1 MYLTPRDKVVEA
13 LGAIRKLVPVTPDL
27 VMVLGSGV
35 GDFVRVL
42 DNPVSVPYE
51 EIPWWPRSTA
61 PGHAG
66 VLHVGRLGTINV
78 AVLQGRV
85 HYYEGYSMEEVVF
98 PVRVMGE
105 WGAKVFVATN
115 ASGGIDRSY
124 SPGQW
129 VLIED
134 HINLMGANPLVGPNE
149 DFWGV
154 RFPDM
159 TEAYDR
165 DLMRLMERAASRI
178 GVALGRGVY
187 VAMSGPSFE
196 TPAEIRMLSKLGG
209 TLVGMSTVPE
219 VIAARH
225 MGLRVLALSCV
236 ANYAAGISPN
246 PLTHEEVLREVS
258 RATGDLC
265 RLLPAFL
272 EEMSNEI

>member
-149 DFWGV
+149 DSWGV

>member
-1 MYLTPRDKVVEA
+1 MTPRDKVVEA

>member
-1 MYLTPRDKVVEA
+1 
-13 LGAIRKLVPVTPDL
+13 
-27 VMVLGSGV
+27 
-35 GDFVRVL
+35 
-42 DNPVSVPYE
+42 
-51 EIPWWPRSTA
+51 
-61 PGHAG
+61 
-66 VLHVGRLGTINV
+66 
-78 AVLQGRV
+78 
-85 HYYEGYSMEEVVF
+85 
-98 PVRVMGE
+98 
-105 WGAKVFVATN
+105 
-115 ASGGIDRSY
+115 
-124 SPGQW
+124 
-129 VLIED
+129 
-134 HINLMGANPLVGPNE
+134 
-149 DFWGV
+149 
-154 RFPDM
+154 
-159 TEAYDR
+159 
-165 DLMRLMERAASRI
+165 MRLMERAASRI

>member
-1 MYLTPRDKVVEA
+1 MTPRDKVLEA
-13 LGAIRKLVPVTPDL
+13 LGTLKKLVPSAPDV

-35 GDFVRVL
+35 GDFVKIL
-42 DNPVSVPYE
+42 KDPVSIPYE

-61 PGHAG
+61 PGHQG
-66 VLHVGRLGTINV
+66 VLRIGNIDGLTIGV
-78 AVLQGRV
+78 MQGRV

-105 WGAKVFVATN
+105 WGTGTLVVTN
-115 ASGGIDRSY
+115 ASGGIDTSY

-134 HINLMGANPLVGPNE
+134 HINLMGANPLMGPNE
-149 DFWGV
+149 DRWGV

-165 DLMRLMERAASRI
+165 VLMDMMERAASRV
-178 GVALGRGVY
+178 GVVIGRGVY
-187 VAMSGPSFE
+187 AAMPGPSFE
-196 TPAEIRMLSKLGG
+196 TPAEIRMLQRLGA

-225 MGLRVLALSCV
+225 MGMRVLGLSCV
-236 ANYAAGISPN
+236 ANYAAGISKTK
-246 PLTHEEVLREVS
+246 LTHEEVLSEVS
-258 RATGDLC
+258 RATVDLC
-265 RLLPAFL
+265 KLLPAFL
-272 EEMSNEI
+272 EVMKSGV

>member
-1 MYLTPRDKVVEA
+1 MHLTPRDKVMEA
-13 LGAIRKLVPVTPDL
+13 LGAIKKLVPQRPDV

-42 DNPVSVPYE
+42 KDPISIAYE
-51 EIPWWPRSTA
+51 DIPWWPRSTA
-61 PGHAG
+61 PGHVG
-66 VLHVGRLGTINV
+66 VLRVGGLGDV
-78 AVLQGRV
+78 SVGVLQGRV

-98 PVRVMGE
+98 PIRVMGE
-105 WGAKVFVATN
+105 WGVETLLVTN
-115 ASGGIDRSY
+115 ASGGIDTSY

-129 VLIED
+129 VMIED

-149 DFWGV
+149 DHWGV

-165 DLMRLMERAASRI
+165 ELMERMERAAELV
-178 GVALGRGVY
+178 GVKLGRGVY
-187 VAMSGPSFE
+187 AAMSGPSFE
-196 TPAEIRMLSKLGG
+196 TPAEIKMLQRLGAS
-209 TLVGMSTVPE
+209 LVGMSTVPE

-225 MGLRVLALSCV
+225 MGMRVLGLSCV
-236 ANYAAGISPN
+236 ANYAAGISKTK
-246 PLTHEEVLREVS
+246 LTHEEVLREVS

-272 EEMSNEI
+272 GVMSRGL

>member
-1 MYLTPRDKVVEA
+1 
-13 LGAIRKLVPVTPDL
+13 
-27 VMVLGSGV
+27 MVLGSGV

-149 DFWGV
+149 DSWGV

>member
-1 MYLTPRDKVVEA
+1 MTPRDKVVEA

-149 DFWGV
+149 DSWGV